1 MNDVNNN
8 FILEF
13 IFLIATISHHLHHP
27 HFLNNLSNIFC
38 QSNNYSIYFYSPLH
52 IVTPPPPLLSTPPP
66 TTPSTVPTA
75 AMN

>member
-1 MNDVNNN
+1 MNDITNN

-13 IFLIATISHHLHHP
+13 IFLIATISHHLYHP
-27 HFLNNLSNIFC
+27 HFLNNLSNIYIH
-38 QSNNYSIYFYSPLH
+38 SNNPPIYFYSPLY

-66 TTPSTVPTA
+66 TTLSTVPTA